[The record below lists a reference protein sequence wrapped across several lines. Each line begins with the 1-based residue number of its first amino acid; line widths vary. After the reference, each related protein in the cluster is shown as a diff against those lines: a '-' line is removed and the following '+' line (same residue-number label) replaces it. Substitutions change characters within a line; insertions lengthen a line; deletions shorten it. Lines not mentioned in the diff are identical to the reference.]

1 MAGTH
6 DWKGQAGDGWAQ
18 EWRRTDRSFGGLT
31 ERLLS
36 RTRDFAF
43 SSALDIGCGAGE
55 LSLAIGRGRPH
66 ARVIGVDISRSLIE
80 VARKRGERLLNVDFE
95 LSDAAQWQPSS
106 GFSPQLLVSRHGVMF
121 FDDPVA
127 AFTNL
132 RAAAAPGARLAFVCW
147 RDDEHEMFEL
157 GLGALRRHLPDGAL
171 PAPIVGAPGPLGF
184 GDRSRVEEVLF
195 GAGWGQIAI
204 EPVDVPC
211 DYGVDGSDGVDARL
225 AVALSGSVGR
235 AARAQLE
242 PEVGPEGWDAIVAEM
257 RDELLARRTGGTI
270 QLLAHLWLVT
280 AINPA

>member
-127 AFTNL
+127 AFTHFAEISAPDAGLLFSCFREPQENEIFSGVGALLPPPETPPDPRAPGPMAFADRDYVRSILSAAGWKDVGFEPYDFAMVVGMGEDPAGDAISYLLSIGTAAARLPDMPPAEQEAFHGRLRAFVESRVIDGLVAL
-132 RAAAAPGARLAFVCW
+132 RAAAW
-147 RDDEHEMFEL
+147 
-157 GLGALRRHLPDGAL
+157 
-171 PAPIVGAPGPLGF
+171 IVT
-184 GDRSRVEEVLF
+184 
-195 GAGWGQIAI
+195 
-204 EPVDVPC
+204 
-211 DYGVDGSDGVDARL
+211 
-225 AVALSGSVGR
+225 
-235 AARAQLE
+235 
-242 PEVGPEGWDAIVAEM
+242 
-257 RDELLARRTGGTI
+257 ARR
-270 QLLAHLWLVT
+270 A
-280 AINPA
+280 